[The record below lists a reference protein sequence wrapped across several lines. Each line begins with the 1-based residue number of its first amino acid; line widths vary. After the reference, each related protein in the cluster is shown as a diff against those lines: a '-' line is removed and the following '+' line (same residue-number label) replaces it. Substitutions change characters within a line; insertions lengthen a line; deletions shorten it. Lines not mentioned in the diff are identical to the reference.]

1 MNDVLQ
7 EIMFFTSIKFIGIF
21 SKNGNISFRANNPMN
36 CYVPYATDD
45 PLQANILASI
55 KYSEFP

>member
-7 EIMFFTSIKFIGIF
+7 DILFFTSIKFIVNF
-21 SKNGNISFRANNPMN
+21 SKNGNTPFRANNLMKY
-36 CYVPYATDD
+36 YVPYATDE

-55 KYSEFP
+55 KYSEFR